1 MNDDQMLLLK
11 LILEELRALRE
22 AVSAITQGGTAI
34 PSRNQ

>member
-1 MNDDQMLLLK
+1 MNDEQMMLLK

-22 AVSAITQGGTAI
+22 VVSAITQGGTAI